1 MYIKRHFK
9 LFAPRMQVKI
19 KARLSY
25 PDVINLKLDRAYY
38 FSQLGGYFYIKSLGE
53 YDVTK
58 GDCKLSLYKLD
69 LTN

>member
-1 MYIKRHFK
+1 
-9 LFAPRMQVKI
+9 MQVKI

-25 PDVINLKLDRAYY
+25 PDVVNLKLDRAYY

>member
-1 MYIKRHFK
+1 MTKGQNNYLIS
-9 LFAPRMQVKI
+9 LI
-19 KARLSY
+19 
-25 PDVINLKLDRAYY
+25 VIAVMVIIGM
-38 FSQLGGYFYIKSLGE
+38 LGGYFYIKSLGE